1 MFKEFGTQLRMSFLF
16 MVVFTVLCG
25 FVYPGVV
32 TLIGQTLFPKQAGGS
47 LIVVNGKTVGSEIIG
62 QPFDDVKYF
71 WSRPSATGPYAYNAA
86 NSSGSNLGP
95 TNPDFINSV
104 KGRIDALKKA
114 NPDMADKPVP
124 MDLVTASGSGLDP
137 HISPAAAEY
146 QVARISKARN
156 LAPNQIEGLIQ
167 QNTQGR
173 WLGFIGDP
181 GVNVLKLNL
190 ALDQLGSK

>member
-1 MFKEFGTQLRMSFLF
+1 MTLLGKALF
-16 MVVFTVLCG
+16 SH
-25 FVYPGVV
+25 
-32 TLIGQTLFPKQAGGS
+32 QAEGS

-62 QPFDDVKYF
+62 QPFDDPKYF
-71 WSRPSATGPYAYNAA
+71 WSRPSATGPYAYNAS

-95 TNPDFINSV
+95 TNQAQLDAV
-104 KGRIDALKKA
+104 KGRVEGLKKA
-114 NPDMADKPVP
+114 NPDMVDKPVP

-137 HISPAAAEY
+137 HISLAAAEY

-156 LAPNQIEGLIQ
+156 LASTQIEGLIAQ
-167 QNTQGR
+167 STQGR

-190 ALDQLGSK
+190 ALDSLFPVVSK